1 MLKFPYPNKFL
12 ESCLFKMRA
21 SVDGKYMVLYECNG

>member
-1 MLKFPYPNKFL
+1 MLKFPYLNNFL
-12 ESCLFKMRA
+12 ESFLFKMRA